1 MISIRSI
8 SFDTSDWIQLESSE
22 TCVTWH
28 NDRREVLFL
37 HYFPIRPDIPC
48 SLNDLVTLRD
58 SYRRGVSQSGGGLVS
73 VNVVRVQGLLGT
85 RTIFKFPQQPS
96 GIAYVASL
104 TFPFR
109 DFSFVIKLQ
118 CPENGPTGTREAIV
132 FEKLMQAGEISLS
145 KETGNPVGWS
155 RDPYEPNLVAGT
167 QMTLAEE
174 IKYDEM
180 FPDHPLSRA
189 RGFLTRVA
197 NSITFSPEVLNSTT
211 FPS

>member
-8 SFDTSDWIQLESSE
+8 SFDTSEWIQLESNE
-22 TCVTWH
+22 TCITWH

-48 SLNDLVTLRD
+48 SLNDLATLRD
-58 SYRRGVSQSGGGLVS
+58 SYRRGVNQSGGGLLS
-73 VNVVRVQGLLGT
+73 VNVVRIQGLLGT

-96 GIAYVASL
+96 GNAYVASL

-118 CPENGPTGTREAIV
+118 CPENPPTGSREAIV
-132 FEKLMQAGEISLS
+132 FDQLLNSGEVSIS
-145 KETGNPVGWS
+145 KENGTPIGWAK
-155 RDPYEPNLVAGT
+155 DPYEPNLVSGN
-167 QMTLAEE
+167 QMNLSEE
-174 IKYDEM
+174 IKYDEQ

-189 RGFLTRVA
+189 RSFLTRVA
-197 NSITFSPEVLNSTT
+197 NSINFAPEVLSSTA

>member
-8 SFDTSDWIQLESSE
+8 SFDTTDWIQLEATE

-28 NDRREVLFL
+28 NQRREVLFL

-48 SLNDLVTLRD
+48 SLNDVATLRD
-58 SYRRGVSQSGGGLVS
+58 SYRRGVNQSGGGLVS

-118 CPENGPTGTREAIV
+118 CPENEPTGTREAV
-132 FEKLMQAGEISLS
+132 VLEQLLKTGEISIGP
-145 KETGNPVGWS
+145 EGNPIGWS

-174 IKYDEM
+174 IKYDEH
-180 FPDHPLSRA
+180 FPEHPLSRA
-189 RGFLTRVA
+189 RGFLTRVV
-197 NSITFSPEVLNSTT
+197 NSINFTPEVLSSPA
-211 FPS
+211 FPN

>member
-8 SFDTSDWIQLESSE
+8 SFDTSDWMQLEATE
-22 TCVTWH
+22 TCITWH
-28 NDRREVLFL
+28 NHRREVLFL

-58 SYRRGVSQSGGGLVS
+58 SYRRGVNQSGGGLVS

-132 FEKLMQAGEISLS
+132 FEQLLKNGEIMMSQD
-145 KETGNPVGWS
+145 TGNPIGWS
-155 RDPYEPNLVAGT
+155 RDPYEPSLVTGT

-180 FPDHPLSRA
+180 FPEHPLSRA

-197 NSITFSPEVLNSTT
+197 NTITFAPEVLSSAA

>member
-22 TCVTWH
+22 TCITWH

-58 SYRRGVSQSGGGLVS
+58 SYRRGVTQSGGALVS

-85 RTIFKFPQQPS
+85 RTIFKFPQQPA

-118 CPENGPTGTREAIV
+118 CPENGPTGTREAMV
-132 FEKLMQAGEISLS
+132 FEQLLKAGEVSISP
-145 KETGNPVGWS
+145 ETGNPVGWS
-155 RDPYEPNLVAGT
+155 RDPYEPNLVSGT

-174 IKYDEM
+174 IKYDEH
-180 FPDHPLSRA
+180 FPEHPLSRA

-197 NSITFSPEVLNSTT
+197 NSITFSPEVLNSAA
-211 FPS
+211 FPN

>member
-8 SFDTSDWIQLESSE
+8 SFDTTDWIQLEATE

-28 NDRREVLFL
+28 NQRREVLFL

-48 SLNDLVTLRD
+48 SLNDVATLRD
-58 SYRRGVSQSGGGLVS
+58 SYRRGVNQSGGGLVS

-118 CPENGPTGTREAIV
+118 CPENEPTGTREAV
-132 FEKLMQAGEISLS
+132 VLEQLLKTGEISIGPES
-145 KETGNPVGWS
+145 NPIGWS

-174 IKYDEM
+174 IKYDEH
-180 FPDHPLSRA
+180 FPEHPLSRA
-189 RGFLTRVA
+189 RGFLTRVV
-197 NSITFSPEVLNSTT
+197 NSINFTPEVLSSPA
-211 FPS
+211 FPN

>member
-8 SFDTSDWIQLESSE
+8 SFDTTDWIQLEATE

-28 NDRREVLFL
+28 NQRREVLFL

-48 SLNDLVTLRD
+48 SLNDVATLRD
-58 SYRRGVSQSGGGLVS
+58 SYRRGVNQSGGGLVS

-118 CPENGPTGTREAIV
+118 CPENEPTGTREAV
-132 FEKLMQAGEISLS
+132 VLEQLLKTGEISIGPEG
-145 KETGNPVGWS
+145 KPIGWS

-174 IKYDEM
+174 IKYDEH
-180 FPDHPLSRA
+180 FPEHPLSRA
-189 RGFLTRVA
+189 RGFLTRVV
-197 NSITFSPEVLNSTT
+197 NSINFTPEVLSSPA
-211 FPS
+211 FPN

>member
-58 SYRRGVSQSGGGLVS
+58 SYRRGVTQSGGALVS

-85 RTIFKFPQQPS
+85 RTIFKFPQQPA

-118 CPENGPTGTREAIV
+118 CPENGPTGTREAMV
-132 FEKLMQAGEISLS
+132 FEQLLKAGEVSISP
-145 KETGNPVGWS
+145 ETGNPVGWS
-155 RDPYEPNLVAGT
+155 RDPYEPNLVSGT

-174 IKYDEM
+174 IKYDEH
-180 FPDHPLSRA
+180 FPEHPLSRA

-197 NSITFSPEVLNSTT
+197 NSITFSPEVLNSAA
-211 FPS
+211 FPN

>member
-8 SFDTSDWIQLESSE
+8 SFDTSDWIQLEATE

-48 SLNDLVTLRD
+48 SLNDVSTLRD
-58 SYRRGVSQSGGGLVS
+58 SYRRGVNQSGGGLVS

-118 CPENGPTGTREAIV
+118 CPENQPTGLREAVV
-132 FEKLMQAGEISLS
+132 FEQLRKTGEIAMDGA
-145 KETGNPVGWS
+145 GNPIGWS

-174 IKYDEM
+174 IKYDEQ
-180 FPDHPLSRA
+180 FPQHPLSRA

-197 NSITFSPEVLNSTT
+197 NSINFTPEVLSSPA
-211 FPS
+211 FPN

>member
-22 TCVTWH
+22 TCITWH

-58 SYRRGVSQSGGGLVS
+58 SYRRGVTQSGGALVS

-118 CPENGPTGTREAIV
+118 CPENGPTGTREAAV
-132 FEKLMQAGEISLS
+132 LDQLLKTGEVSISP
-145 KETGNPVGWS
+145 ETGNPIGWS
-155 RDPYEPNLVAGT
+155 RDPYEPNLVAAT

-174 IKYDEM
+174 IKYDEH
-180 FPDHPLSRA
+180 FPEHPLSRA

-197 NSITFSPEVLNSTT
+197 NSITFSPEVLNSAA
-211 FPS
+211 FPN

>member
-8 SFDTSDWIQLESSE
+8 SFDTSDWIQLEATE

-48 SLNDLVTLRD
+48 SLNDVNTLRD
-58 SYRRGVSQSGGGLVS
+58 SYRRGVNQSGGALVS

-118 CPENGPTGTREAIV
+118 CPENQPTGLRESAV
-132 FEKLMQAGEISLS
+132 FEQLIKTGEISMDS
-145 KETGNPVGWS
+145 GGNPVGWS
-155 RDPYEPNLVAGT
+155 RDPYAPNLVAGT

-174 IKYDEM
+174 IKYDEQ
-180 FPDHPLSRA
+180 FPQHPLSRA

-197 NSITFSPEVLNSTT
+197 NSINFTPEVLNAPA
-211 FPS
+211 FPN